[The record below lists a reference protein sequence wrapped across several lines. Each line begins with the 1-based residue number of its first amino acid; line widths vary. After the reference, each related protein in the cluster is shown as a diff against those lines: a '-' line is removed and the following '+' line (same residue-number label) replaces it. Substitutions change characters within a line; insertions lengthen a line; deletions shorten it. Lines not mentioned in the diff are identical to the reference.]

1 MAYGDLKCRNLIWNT
16 GSGDNTVV
24 VADIPPKNNPTF
36 TGTVTIPTAP
46 ASDVSTKA
54 ASTAFVDAYYATK
67 AAPAFTGSATGVNLT
82 LSGNLVVNGTTTT
95 INTQT
100 LDVEDINITLGKV
113 STPSDTTAN
122 NGGITL
128 KGASDKTFN
137 WLNATDAWTSSEH
150 LHLLNGKNLIL
161 GTDSRG
167 ALGYNSS
174 TSVVELA
181 NRNTYIQLT
190 DTGSAAGSIHFKVD
204 DGNQFHINE
213 RGFVAPGLGTVG
225 MQWAPTASQDTVLG
239 IRGRGSNTSNLAVVD
254 LTSSQASVG
263 GADVKYGKIRF
274 SWDNTPH
281 VHDNGTAII
290 EGCSGAASS
299 SADRATALKFYTA
312 PTGSAG
318 SYAALPVERLRI
330 WKDGQL
336 GIGGANYG
344 SSGEVLTS
352 GGSGAAPSW
361 AAVPPGGNT
370 FTAVANGSIANNKTV
385 KIDADGKVSEV
396 KIQTTTLTPPTA
408 NTNGN
413 TFSSGWGGSGALSAT
428 FVVSGTTYL
437 WVLSAGSNVIKGR
450 VDKLNATISSWTQI
464 GTSYQIQGWQTYY
477 MSAIFN
483 SNLNKA
489 AIFYGEDSGGQDS
502 YCRVL
507 YPDTTTSP
515 PTMGSGSA
523 ASFTGYASNKS
534 RHLRTVWDNGINSG
548 NGRGIHAWLN
558 CSAGGSQSWHLEY
571 NTFTMANN
579 NTFTFETSAGTNMNI
594 FNTTNAVKAENWEMC
609 GCGSGRFLVVARRE
623 DGGATDNQT
632 WFRMGTINSSSNDI
646 TWGSTGSAF
655 SSTIYYYHRICYD
668 ETSGKV
674 IMLARASGDSQ
685 LLSFVGTIS
694 GTGSSLSI
702 SWGSGVQ
709 AYGSFSSM
717 VGNGTPKYNMVYDPA
732 QTKIMMLMPDTSG
745 TTVMKTRV
753 ATISGTS
760 VSWSTE
766 QSVTWQGGGNN
777 IILGNPTAVGGRVFL
792 ASDNGSTVYGTVM
805 KTSEDISTLTEPE
818 QYVGF
823 ADQAYT
829 NGQTATIK
837 TYGNVVD
844 TLSGLTPGTKYYLQG
859 DGTVGTSS
867 TFTTTDLG
875 WNGQGVVRGGVAGV
889 AISSSKLLIR
899 HAI

>member
-1 MAYGDLKCRNLIWNT
+1 MGNAVQANSNVAAAGSLNGATLASSVT
-16 GSGDNTVV
+16 GSSLTSVGTLGSLAVTNNVTVGG
-24 VADIPPKNNPTF
+24 NF
-36 TGTVTIPTAP
+36 T
-46 ASDVSTKA
+46 VS
-54 ASTAFVDAYYATK
+54 
-67 AAPAFTGSATGVNLT
+67 
-82 LSGNLVVNGTTTT
+82 GTTTT
-95 INTQT
+95 VDSVT
-100 LDVEDINITLGKV
+100 LSVKDKNIEMGVV
-113 STPSDTTAN
+113 SSPSDTTAD
-122 NGGITL
+122 GGGLTL

-137 WLNATDAWTSSEH
+137 WVNATDAWTSSEH
-150 LHLLNGKNLIL
+150 IHLIDNKKL
-161 GTDSRG
+161 
-167 ALGYNSS
+167 
-174 TSVVELA
+174 
-181 NRNTYIQLT
+181 
-190 DTGSAAGSIHFKVD
+190 F
-204 DGNQFHINE
+204 
-213 RGFVAPGLGTVG
+213 
-225 MQWAPTASQDTVLG
+225 
-239 IRGRGSNTSNLAVVD
+239 
-254 LTSSQASVG
+254 VG
-263 GADVKYGKIRF
+263 GASGTTDGLEIVHNGSNSILNDSGTGTLQLQLGGSTKLEITSGGIDVTG
-274 SWDNTPH
+274 
-281 VHDNGTAII
+281 AITVD
-290 EGCSGAASS
+290 GAAL
-299 SADRATALKFYTA
+299 ATA
-312 PTGSAG
+312 PT
-318 SYAALPVERLRI
+318 V
-330 WKDGQL
+330 
-336 GIGGANYG
+336 
-344 SSGEVLTS
+344 
-352 GGSGAAPSW
+352 
-361 AAVPPGGNT
+361 
-370 FTAVANGSIANNKTV
+370 TAVANGSIANNKTV

-437 WVLSAGSNVIKGR
+437 WVLSAGTNVIKGR
-450 VDKLNATISSWTQI
+450 VDKLNATVSSWTQI
-464 GTSYQIQGWQTYY
+464 GTSYTIQSWQTYY

-523 ASFTGYASNKS
+523 QGFTGYASNKS
-534 RHLRTVWDNGINSG
+534 RHLRTVWDDGINSG

-558 CSAGGSQSWHLEY
+558 CSSGSSQNWHLEY

-709 AYGSFSSM
+709 AYGSFSNM
-717 VGNGTPKYNMVYDPA
+717 VGNNIPKYNMVYDPA

-760 VSWSTE
+760 VSWGTE
-766 QSVTWQGGGNN
+766 QSVTFQGGGNN

-792 ASDNGSTVYGTVM
+792 ATDNGSTVYGTIL
-805 KTSEDISTLTEPE
+805 KTSEDISSLTEPE
-818 QYVGF
+818 QYIGF

-837 TYGNVVD
+837 TYGNIVD